1 LQDGKFATRPAS
13 QPGDGGRFR
22 LLVTTGNTPPTN
34 NLQCP
39 GGHMTRPLLLAALA
53 LLAAP
58 AMAADNGIYLGAGI
72 GLSNVTVDD
81 VDSLPDFDEDD
92 TGFKVIAGIR
102 PLDWLGAELNYID
115 FGSPTGTAG
124 GTRVETEAT
133 ALAGFAVAFLELPLV
148 DLYGKLG
155 VVRWDASVKATDFGL
170 SADDSGTDLAWGLG
184 VQARLLSLGLRLEYE
199 RFELGSFDETSFL
212 SLSVTYTFL

>member
-1 LQDGKFATRPAS
+1 
-13 QPGDGGRFR
+13 
-22 LLVTTGNTPPTN
+22 
-34 NLQCP
+34 
-39 GGHMTRPLLLAALA
+39 MTRPLLLAALA

-72 GLSNVTVDD
+72 GLSNVTVND
-81 VDSLPDFDEDD
+81 VDSLPAFDEDD

-115 FGSPTGTAG
+115 FGTPMSNAA
-124 GTRVETEAT
+124 GTRVESEAT
-133 ALAGFAVAFLELPLV
+133 AFAAFAVAFLALPIV

-155 VVRWDASVKATDFGL
+155 VVRWDASVRAMDVGL
-170 SADDSGTDLAWGLG
+170 SAEDSGTDFAWGLG

-199 RFELGSFDETSFL
+199 RFEIGSFDETRFL